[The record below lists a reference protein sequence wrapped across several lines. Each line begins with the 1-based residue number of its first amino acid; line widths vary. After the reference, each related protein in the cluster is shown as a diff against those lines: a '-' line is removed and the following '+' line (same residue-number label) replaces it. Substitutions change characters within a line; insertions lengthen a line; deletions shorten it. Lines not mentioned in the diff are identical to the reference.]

1 MKESPIINNKNFKF
15 DLLYRG
21 TRDGDDTIN
30 LHKKCDGYKNVIIF
44 MKSEEGKKYGGFSNI
59 GWETRNEGKS
69 EYPIDDNAFLFSL
82 DNKKIFKAQK
92 GKNKICWIN
101 SEEYGLCFFRTL
113 LFCNHFL
120 TVKNTNIYSDLETNF
135 IDCHKNDFNSGLK
148 SCKFSELEVFKIH

>member
-21 TRDGDDTIN
+21 TRDGDNTIN
-30 LHKKCDGYKNVIIF
+30 LHKKCCGYKNVIIF
-44 MKSEEGKKYGGFSNI
+44 MKSEEGKKYGGFTNV
-59 GWETRNEGKS
+59 GWETRNKEKW

-82 DNKKIFKAQK
+82 DSKKLFKAQK

-101 SEEYGLCFFRTL
+101 SNEYGLCFFGALT
-113 LFCNHFL
+113 FYNHFM
-120 TVKNTNIYSDLETNF
+120 TVKNTNLGPNLENIF
-135 IDCHKNDFNSGLK
+135 IDCHKNDFNSGLT